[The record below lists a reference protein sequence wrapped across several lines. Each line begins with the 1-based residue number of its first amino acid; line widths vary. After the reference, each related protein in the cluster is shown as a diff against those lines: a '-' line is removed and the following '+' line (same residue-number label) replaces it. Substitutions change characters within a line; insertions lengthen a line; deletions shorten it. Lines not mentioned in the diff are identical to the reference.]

1 MDRLLPGLDWLHLV
15 RLRLPPSPRNRA
27 RLSALSLGDAR
38 HQFNCHAIN
47 LPWRP
52 LALIV
57 CSGGVMP
64 AIQFTCFDQVKA
76 LYIARLNDGSTQ
88 LSLAAGFVI
97 GAIAR
102 TLADVVSYPVRV
114 PQNIQQSSK
123 HPLRYVHTRCCRLTL
138 VESSARCPFAFLLI
152 DNELNRS
159 GERESHAVT
168 TLTWHGVVWQGCVV
182 WHNCEQCA
190 AIRGHQWAVQGLCA
204 AAVARYEACVGL
216 L

>member
-1 MDRLLPGLDWLHLV
+1 
-15 RLRLPPSPRNRA
+15 
-27 RLSALSLGDAR
+27 
-38 HQFNCHAIN
+38 
-47 LPWRP
+47 
-52 LALIV
+52 
-57 CSGGVMP
+57 MP

-123 HPLRYVHTRCCRLTL
+123 HPLRYVHTRCCRLTP
-138 VESSARCPFAFLLI
+138 VERSARYPFAFLLI

-168 TLTWHGVVWQGCVV
+168 TWHGVAWCGRDASFGTIVSSVLRSEGISGLYKGIVPQLSQGTK
-182 WHNCEQCA
+182 HA
-190 AIRGHQWAVQGLCA
+190 
-204 AAVARYEACVGL
+204 
-216 L
+216 

>member
-1 MDRLLPGLDWLHLV
+1 
-15 RLRLPPSPRNRA
+15 
-27 RLSALSLGDAR
+27 
-38 HQFNCHAIN
+38 
-47 LPWRP
+47 
-52 LALIV
+52 
-57 CSGGVMP
+57 MP

-138 VESSARCPFAFLLI
+138 VESSARYPFAFLLI

-159 GERESHAVT
+159 GERVT
-168 TLTWHGVVWQGCVV
+168 SQ
-182 WHNCEQCA
+182 
-190 AIRGHQWAVQGLCA
+190 
-204 AAVARYEACVGL
+204 
-216 L
+216 